1 MGGNKLTTDMLAYFL
16 IRIIQH
22 FSIKSS
28 FLLHAL
34 CVKLNFETFTL
45 LQCELVF
52 LWNEMESRMK
62 ESMKPDDVNIYK
74 IGNFIRNRQ
83 RERENKLE
91 GLLADIFISC

>member
-1 MGGNKLTTDMLAYFL
+1 
-16 IRIIQH
+16 
-22 FSIKSS
+22 
-28 FLLHAL
+28 
-34 CVKLNFETFTL
+34 
-45 LQCELVF
+45 
-52 LWNEMESRMK
+52 MK